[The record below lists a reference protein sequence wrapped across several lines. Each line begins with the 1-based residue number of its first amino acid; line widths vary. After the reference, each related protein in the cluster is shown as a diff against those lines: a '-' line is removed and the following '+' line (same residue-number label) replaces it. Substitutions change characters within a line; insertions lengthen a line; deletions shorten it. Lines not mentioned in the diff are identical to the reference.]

1 MATVPV
7 IDQNYFMRSTCELA
21 DVGALFE
28 AHHDRIYRYI
38 LRMMRSPAEAEDLTQ
53 ETFLRACRH
62 RDALRDPQAV
72 RGWLYRIAT
81 HACLDRLRQRRP
93 VVSLDSSEGGAESR
107 SVVSTS
113 PSALEIAEREETSLC
128 VQRCLDF
135 LPDHYRAAIL
145 LYEAHSLTAPEIAD
159 LLGLKLTTVKMRLHR
174 AHEMLQAVMECGC
187 QVSAGSHGAPTCEP
201 KPDVLSS
208 DTLVTG
214 AASSTGKRKLS

>member
-1 MATVPV
+1 MATALNVEQDCLV
-7 IDQNYFMRSTCELA
+7 QNTCEPV
-21 DVGALFE
+21 DIGALFE

-53 ETFLRACRH
+53 ETFLRVCRH
-62 RDALRDPQAV
+62 RNALRDPQAV

-93 VVSLDSSEGGAESR
+93 NLSLDGSEGVAESK
-107 SVVSTS
+107 SLVSTS
-113 PSALEIAEREETSLC
+113 PSALEIAEREETSVC
-128 VQRCLDF
+128 VQRCLEF

-174 AHEMLQAVMECGC
+174 ASRMLHEIMECGC
-187 QVSAGSHGAPTCEP
+187 QVTSGSHGVPTCEP
-201 KPDVLSS
+201 KPNH
-208 DTLVTG
+208 
-214 AASSTGKRKLS
+214 